1 MGDVVLAELMSET
14 PAARAKRE
22 EAVANQQ
29 SLDLYVIIAKE
40 ERRADAIAQIQ
51 ALRDRGYRVDF
62 PLTPAKVGKQFQ
74 AAEQLGARMA
84 ILFGD
89 EWPQVKLKDLRT
101 GEQSLLPHGELAA
114 RFATLLASPA

>member
-1 MGDVVLAELMSET
+1 MGDVVLGELIAEI
-14 PAARAKRE
+14 PVAKTKMD
-22 EAVANQQ
+22 EAIATQR
-29 SLDLYVIIAKE
+29 SLDIYVVIAKE
-40 ERRADAIAQIQ
+40 ERRADALAQIQ

-74 AAEQLGARMA
+74 TAEQLGARIA

-101 GEQSLLPHGELAA
+101 GEQSLLPHGELSA
-114 RFATLLASPA
+114 RFAALSPSPT